1 MSKLNVQ
8 RNRCGLISMTLI
20 MAISTAAGV
29 FAADRVKLAGGIVE
43 GTGPQA
49 SGLREFKGIPFA
61 EPPIGT
67 LRWSPP
73 QPVKNWS
80 GVRQAKGFGPR
91 CMQQPLF
98 GDMNFRSNGMSEDCL
113 YLNVWTPAK
122 SAQERLPVLV
132 YFFGGGFVAGDGSEP
147 RYDGASMARKGI
159 VAITVNYRLGV
170 FGFFAH
176 PDLTRESPHHA
187 SGNYTLLDQA
197 AALLWVRQNIA
208 AFGGDPRKIT
218 IAGESAGSFA
228 VSAQMASPLSRDLIS
243 GAIGESGSI
252 LATRAPVPLAEAE
265 EQGRKFASSLGASDM
280 AALRGM
286 TSAQLLEAA
295 GKPGAARF
303 GPAIDGYFFPESPL
317 AIFTA
322 GKQAHVPLLAGW
334 NSEEMNGR
342 ALGLGEPTR
351 ENYEKAVTR
360 LYDAEAEA
368 VLKEYAAGNNEE
380 ALQSATDLA
389 GDRFIAYSTWKWIEL
404 SGKTGGKPVYRYFYS
419 RPRPPMTPAMGN
431 ATAGLA
437 GGVVRGAGAA
447 GNPPP
452 PARGA
457 VHSAEIEYAMGNL
470 DTNKVYQWAPEDH
483 KVSSVIQDYFA
494 NFVRTGNPNGAGLP
508 EWHSA
513 NAAAAAPV
521 MRIDVE
527 THAEPDHHRGRYL
540 LLDRLAASA
549 NPAAR

>member
-1 MSKLNVQ
+1 MR
-8 RNRCGLISMTLI
+8 RNRYRVLCVTLLMT
-20 MAISTAAGV
+20 MSTASV
-29 FAADRVKLAGGIVE
+29 LAADRVKLAGGTIE

-61 EPPIGT
+61 QPPVGS

-73 QPVKNWS
+73 QPVKKWS
-80 GVRQAKGFGPR
+80 GVRPATAFGPR
-91 CMQQPLF
+91 CMQQSLF

-122 SAQERLPVLV
+122 SAAERLPVLV

-170 FGFFAH
+170 FGFLAH
-176 PDLTRESPHHA
+176 PDLTRESAHHA
-187 SGNYTLLDQA
+187 SGNYTLLDQS
-197 AALLWVRQNIA
+197 AALVWVRQNIA

-218 IAGESAGSFA
+218 IAGESAGSIA

-252 LATRAPVPLAEAE
+252 MGALPAVPLADVEA
-265 EQGRKFASSLGASDM
+265 QGQKFAASLGADI
-280 AALRGM
+280 AALRAM
-286 TSAQLLEAA
+286 TAAQLLEAA
-295 GKPGAARF
+295 SKPGTPRF

-334 NSEEMNGR
+334 NSEEMNARGVLGR
-342 ALGLGEPTR
+342 DEPNR
-351 ENYEKAVTR
+351 ENFEKAVGR
-360 LYDAEAEA
+360 LYGADAAA
-368 VLKEYAAGNNEE
+368 VLKEYAAGTNEE

-389 GDRFIAYSTWKWIEL
+389 SDRFIAFSTWKWIEL
-404 SGKTGGKPVYRYFYS
+404 SGKTGGKPVYRYYYS
-419 RPRPPMTPAMGN
+419 RPRAPMTPEMGN
-431 ATAGLA
+431 ATPGLA
-437 GGVVRGAGAA
+437 GGVIKGTGPAA
-447 GNPPP
+447 TPAP

-457 VHSAEIEYAMGNL
+457 VHSSEIEYAMGNL
-470 DTNKVYQWAPEDH
+470 DTNKVYQWTAEDH
-483 KVSSVIQDYFA
+483 KVSSVMQDYFA
-494 NFVRTGNPNGAGLP
+494 NFIRTGNPNGAGSP
-508 EWHSA
+508 EWHSTSDGA
-513 NAAAAAPV
+513 LPV

-527 THAEPDHHRGRYL
+527 TRAEADRHRGRYL
-540 LLDRLAASA
+540 LLDRLAAH
-549 NPAAR
+549 

>member
-1 MSKLNVQ
+1 
-8 RNRCGLISMTLI
+8 MT
-20 MAISTAAGV
+20 ISTASA
-29 FAADRVKLAGGIVE
+29 FAADRVKLAGGTIE

-61 EPPIGT
+61 QPPVGS

-73 QPVKNWS
+73 QPVKKWS
-80 GVRQAKGFGPR
+80 GVRPATAFGPR
-91 CMQQPLF
+91 CMQQSLF

-122 SAQERLPVLV
+122 SAGERLPVLV

-170 FGFFAH
+170 FGFLAH
-176 PDLTRESPHHA
+176 PDLTRESAHHA
-187 SGNYTLLDQA
+187 SGNYTLLDQN
-197 AALLWVRQNIA
+197 AALVWVRQNIA

-218 IAGESAGSFA
+218 IAGESAGSVA
-228 VSAQMASPLSRDLIS
+228 VSAQMASPLSRDLIA

-252 LATRAPVPLAEAE
+252 MGALPAVPLAEAE
-265 EQGRKFASSLGASDM
+265 AQGKKFAASLGADI
-280 AALRGM
+280 AALRAM
-286 TSAQLLEAA
+286 TAAQLLEAA
-295 GKPGAARF
+295 AKPGTPRF

-334 NSEEMNGR
+334 NSEEMNARGVLGR
-342 ALGLGEPTR
+342 DEPNR
-351 ENYEKAVTR
+351 ENFEKAVGR
-360 LYDAEAEA
+360 LYGADAAA
-368 VLKEYAAGNNEE
+368 ALKEYAAGTNEE

-389 GDRFIAYSTWKWIEL
+389 GDRFIAFSTWKWIEL
-404 SGKTGGKPVYRYFYS
+404 SGKTGGKPVYRYYYS
-419 RPRPPMTPAMGN
+419 RPRPPMTPEMGN

-437 GGVVRGAGAA
+437 GGVIKGTGPAA
-447 GNPPP
+447 TPAP

-457 VHSAEIEYAMGNL
+457 VHSSEIEYAMGNL
-470 DTNKVYQWAPEDH
+470 DTNKVYQWTAEDH
-483 KVSSVIQDYFA
+483 KVSSVMQDYFA
-494 NFVRTGNPNGAGLP
+494 NFIRTGNPNGAGSA
-508 EWHSA
+508 EWHPTSDGA
-513 NAAAAAPV
+513 LPV

-527 THAEPDHHRGRYL
+527 TRADADHHRGRYL
-540 LLDRLAASA
+540 LLDRLAAH
-549 NPAAR
+549 

>member
-1 MSKLNVQ
+1 MSKLFA
-8 RNRCGLISMTLI
+8 LIMTLS
-20 MAISTAAGV
+20 AVGA
-29 FAADRVKLAGGIVE
+29 FAADRVKLANGILE

-49 SGLREFKGIPFA
+49 SGVREFKGIPFA
-61 EPPIGT
+61 EPPVGA

-80 GVRQAKGFGPR
+80 GVRRATGFGPR

-122 SAQERLPVLV
+122 SSKERLPVLV
-132 YFFGGGFVAGDGSEP
+132 YFFGGGFMAGDGSEF

-176 PDLTRESPHHA
+176 PDLTRESPRHA
-187 SGNYTLLDQA
+187 SGNYTLLDMN

-208 AFGGDPRKIT
+208 AFGGDPRKVT
-218 IAGESAGSFA
+218 IAGESAGSIA

-252 LATRAPVPLAEAE
+252 LGTLSAVPLALVE
-265 EQGRKFASSLGASDM
+265 EQGRKFAASVGAADV
-280 AALRGM
+280 AALRAM
-286 TSAQLLEAA
+286 TAAQLLEAA

-303 GPAIDGYFFPESPL
+303 GPAVDGYFFPESPA
-317 AIFTA
+317 AIFAA

-342 ALGLGEPTR
+342 ALGLGEPTPQ
-351 ENYEKAVTR
+351 NFEKAVRR
-360 LYDAEAEA
+360 LYGADADA
-368 VLKEYAAGNNEE
+368 VLKEYAAANNDE
-380 ALQSATDLA
+380 ALQSATGLA
-389 GDRFIAYSTWKWIEL
+389 GDRFIAYSTWKWIEM
-404 SGKTGGKPVYRYFYS
+404 SGQTGGKPVYRYYYS
-419 RPRPPMTPAMGN
+419 RPRPPITSPAAN
-431 ATAGLA
+431 A
-437 GGVVRGAGAA
+437 AA
-447 GNPPP
+447 AM
-452 PARGA
+452 ARGA

-470 DTNKVYQWAPEDH
+470 DTNKVYQWTPEDH
-483 KVSSVIQDYFA
+483 KVSTVMQDYFA

-508 EWHSA
+508 EWHPA
-513 NAAAAAPV
+513 NAPGADPV

-527 THAEPDHHRGRYL
+527 TRAEPDHYRGRYL
-540 LLDRLAASA
+540 LLDRLAPSA

>member
-1 MSKLNVQ
+1 MNKP
-8 RNRCGLISMTLI
+8 IALI

-29 FAADRVKLAGGIVE
+29 FAADRVTLANGIVE

-49 SGLREFKGIPFA
+49 SGVREFKGIPFA
-61 EPPIGT
+61 EPPIGA

-73 QPVKNWS
+73 QPVKDWS
-80 GVRQAKGFGPR
+80 GVRQATRFGPR
-91 CMQQPLF
+91 CMQQPIF
-98 GDMNFRSNGMSEDCL
+98 GDMNFRSNGMGEDCL

-122 SAQERLPVLV
+122 SAEERLPVLV
-132 YFFGGGFVAGDGSEP
+132 YFFGGGFMAGDGSEP
-147 RYDGASMARKGI
+147 RYDGASMAAKGI

-176 PDLTRESPHHA
+176 PDLTKESAHHA
-187 SGNYTLLDQA
+187 SGNYTLLDMN
-197 AALLWVRQNIA
+197 AALVWVSRNIA
-208 AFGGDPRKIT
+208 AFGGDPKKVT
-218 IAGESAGSFA
+218 IAGESAGSVA
-228 VSAQMASPLSRDLIS
+228 VCAQMASPLSRDLIA

-252 LATRAPVPLAEAE
+252 LGTLPAVPLAQAE
-265 EQGRKFASSLGASDM
+265 EQGRKFATSLGASDI

-286 TSAQLLEAA
+286 TAAQLLEAA

-342 ALGLGEPTR
+342 ALGIGEPSR
-351 ENYEKAVTR
+351 ENYEKAVKR
-360 LYDAEAEA
+360 LYGADAEA

-389 GDRFIAYSTWKWIEL
+389 GDRFIAYSTWKWLEL

-419 RPRPPMTPAMGN
+419 RPRPPMTAAMGN

-437 GGVVRGAGAA
+437 GGVVKGTGPA
-447 GNPPP
+447 GNPQP

-470 DTNKVYQWAPEDH
+470 DTNKVYQWTPDDH
-483 KVSSVIQDYFA
+483 KVSAVIEDYFA

-508 EWHSA
+508 KWHSA
-513 NAAAAAPV
+513 NAAGAAPV

-527 THAEPDHHRGRYL
+527 TRAEPDRYRSRYL
-540 LLDRLAASA
+540 LQDRLAAH
-549 NPAAR
+549 